1 MRSSKER
8 DPAVRG
14 RLFAATV
21 EDGALRTSGRGVEA
35 GGDAGGVAGAAA
47 SFAGGAVA
55 LACGVGV
62 AAEGADATVGP
73 VDGVADGDDATVDKG
88 DGIGAGGVGGEAAS
102 WDGRLAFL
110 KNEPTHEAIAS
121 AC

>member
-1 MRSSKER
+1 MRSSNGR
-8 DPAVRG
+8 GTAVRR
-14 RLFAATV
+14 RLFEATV

-35 GGDAGGVAGAAA
+35 GGDAGGDAGATA

-55 LACGVGV
+55 LACGAGV
-62 AAEGADATVGP
+62 AAGGPEATVGP
-73 VDGVADGDDATVDKG
+73 ADGVADGDDATVDEG

-102 WDGRLAFL
+102 WDGRLGFL
-110 KNEPTHEAIAS
+110 KNELTHEAIAS